1 MIEMLGIS
9 NVVFHSIYIA
19 LNLNL
24 CTFRILQDK
33 VTDPRGD
40 WPLSELTVISERW
53 TDKIISRDRFAL
65 KKSVYDVFFSSFNSP
80 ALYRT
85 GYCFEYAGCCYCCT
99 GYPAA

>member
-9 NVVFHSIYIA
+9 NVVFHSIYTA

-33 VTDPRGD
+33 MTDPRGD

-65 KKSVYDVFFSSFNSP
+65 KKLVNDVF
-80 ALYRT
+80 
-85 GYCFEYAGCCYCCT
+85 
-99 GYPAA
+99 